1 MGRWVSSILPSLS
14 TIYSVNSNLHRLSHF
29 ILYGFHVPFY
39 CFQSI
44 FRFPQFLFEAAPFE
58 DKIQKIRVMNPI
70 RYAIQLIP
78 LRLIIEDL
86 MIILE
91 QSNFMHTKLPEF
103 TGRAIT
109 VNKHLP
115 ILN

>member
-1 MGRWVSSILPSLS
+1 MGRWASSILPPLS
-14 TIYSVNSNLHRLSHF
+14 TIYSVNSSLHRLSHF

-58 DKIQKIRVMNPI
+58 DKIQKIRVVNPI

-78 LRLIIEDL
+78 LRLVMEDL
-86 MIILE
+86 MVILE